1 MPTILRALYAFIFAS
16 VAIEYVFLPY
26 AFTEKGLS
34 PADIGLLFTGR
45 TMVVIVLQP
54 KLSQLAD
61 RLQRPHTML
70 KIAVGAQFLGAVA
83 LSYAAG
89 FAGIAAVVWVQACFR
104 APIVPVIDSTTVRA
118 VGAARFGNVRLWGSL
133 GFGACA
139 AGVGRL
145 AGELDY
151 EGAGELALL
160 LYVAVTAI
168 AAIAALPLPRERR
181 GLARTPAKAHGL
193 YGRSFLLFIVWNSLH
208 WMAIA
213 AYNTFFSLYTK
224 ELELPADV
232 PGDAMGVAILGE
244 ALAFWWAPRLF
255 ARSGAAPWVIG
266 GLAVSIVRW
275 WLTGS
280 VTDPRALVA
289 LQALHFF
296 TFGLWYAAAIERI
309 GAYAGEDLR
318 ATFQGVFSAG
328 VLALGS
334 TLGSLGG
341 GWLMELAGGATL
353 FRVAALCDVAALL
366 IALAAWSHWA
376 GERVTTDD

>member
-1 MPTILRALYAFIFAS
+1 MPTILRALYAFLFAS

-26 AFTEKGLS
+26 YFTSQGLS

-45 TMVVIVLQP
+45 TVMVILFQP

-61 RLQRPHTML
+61 RLQRPHTIL

-83 LSYAAG
+83 LGQVQG
-89 FAGIAAVVWVQACFR
+89 FFGIAAVVWAQACFR

-133 GFGACA
+133 GFGATA
-139 AGVGRL
+139 AAVGRL

-151 EGAGELALL
+151 DGAGELALL
-160 LYVAVTAI
+160 VYVVITA
-168 AAIAALPLPRERR
+168 AAALAALPLPRERR
-181 GLARTPAKAHGL
+181 SLARTPAKAHGL
-193 YGRSFLLFIVWNSLH
+193 YGVSFLLFILWNSLH

-224 ELELPADV
+224 ELGLPADV
-232 PGDAMGVAILGE
+232 PGDAMGIAILGE

-255 ARSGAAPWVIG
+255 SRFGAAPWVIAG
-266 GLAVSIVRW
+266 IGVSIVRW
-275 WLTGS
+275 WLTGTVS
-280 VTDPRALVA
+280 APGVLVA
-289 LQALHFF
+289 LQVLHFF
-296 TFGLWYAAAIERI
+296 TFGLWYAAAIDRI
-309 GAYAGEDLR
+309 GAFAGEDLR

-334 TLGSLGG
+334 MVGSLGG
-341 GWLMELAGGATL
+341 GWLMELAGGEAL
-353 FRVAALCDVAALL
+353 FQVAALCDAVALVVALG
-366 IALAAWSHWA
+366 AWSHWA
-376 GERVTTDD
+376 TAQRSAR